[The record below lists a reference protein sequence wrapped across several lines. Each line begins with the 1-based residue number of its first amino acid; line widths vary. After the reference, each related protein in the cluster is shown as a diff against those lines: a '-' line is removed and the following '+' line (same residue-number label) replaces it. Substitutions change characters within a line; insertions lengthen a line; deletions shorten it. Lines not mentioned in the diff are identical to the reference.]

1 MRTAVFLLSLLV
13 HHCAAFALSRLRT
26 FTTPQHRVPLLVVA
40 SQSDMC
46 CFDLDP
52 TSQPAVLL
60 GLDLAIPPRAAEKPS
75 PITISPDSLV
85 LIGFATA
92 IAIVHPVPR
101 KDLVFA
107 VVYPTYLAV
116 MNQWRFG
123 GNAVGVD
130 REFVPLLRQGGG
142 PWFKRY
148 VLSFALAGL
157 LLPLPLVFG
166 CFGLGVPTTI
176 SCAAAPHLLLTLVQC
191 ACEGLT
197 RSPSV
202 AALVRLL
209 IPIGFNAYRMGI
221 LVQWSRCA
229 AASAALGPTLSFG
242 WPLVGLVL
250 ALANLLMWGYN
261 LFIFLLWR
269 TAPQYLDPIEFP
281 TPPTSWRGALLPR
294 VQNSGR

>member
-1 MRTAVFLLSLLV
+1 MPVRI
-13 HHCAAFALSRLRT
+13 
-26 FTTPQHRVPLLVVA
+26 VA
-40 SQSDMC
+40 SQSDKC
-46 CFDLDP
+46 GSDLDP
-52 TSQPAVLL
+52 TTQSAVLL
-60 GLDLAIPPRAAEKPS
+60 GLDSAIPPRPEQPS
-75 PITISPDSLV
+75 PITLSPDSLV
-85 LIGFATA
+85 LIGFATV

-107 VVYPTYLAV
+107 VLYPTYLAV

-123 GNAVGVD
+123 GNAVGMD

-157 LLPLPLVFG
+157 LLPLPLVYG
-166 CFGLGVPTTI
+166 CFGLGVPTAI

-209 IPIGFNAYRMGI
+209 IPIGFNAYRMGT
-221 LVQWSRCA
+221 LVHWAR

-242 WPLVGLVL
+242 WPLVGFLL
-250 ALANLLMWGYN
+250 AVTNLLMWAYN
-261 LFIFLLWR
+261 LFVFLLWR
-269 TAPQYLDPIEFP
+269 TAPQYLDPVEFP
-281 TPPTSWRGALLPR
+281 TPPTRWRGALLPQ
-294 VQNSGR
+294 VQ